1 MAHRTQTVGSQFGAW
16 SGPRVRVDAM
26 SDDTRP
32 RSAPWSLLPALG
44 VAISAVLL
52 FGLELRLAGYLLL
65 AVGVLLAF
73 VAGRELGKD
82 LLLIGI
88 GLSIVGAVSVEA
100 NIDWWNIVL
109 LGSVLIAS
117 VAVPFV
123 LDRFVYRHRTIRF
136 PVPRT
141 KWTLLERSWLVGAVI
156 AAYLIL
162 PVYFIRSGVY
172 QNWPAIHEWH
182 EVMRLFFGVNAV
194 GIWDEL
200 FFICVVFS
208 LLRRHFP
215 DWQAILLQAVIFVS
229 FLWELGYRSWGPAIT
244 IPFAIMQAFIFT
256 RTKSLPYVICVH
268 LLFDFLVFLS
278 IVHAHNR
285 DWLRIFIY

>member
-1 MAHRTQTVGSQFGAW
+1 MTIDA
-16 SGPRVRVDAM
+16 VR
-26 SDDTRP
+26 P
-32 RSAPWSLLPALG
+32 PSASWAILPALG
-44 VAISAVLL
+44 VAAAAVLL
-52 FGLELRLAGYLLL
+52 FGFEQKLAGYLVL
-65 AVGVLLAF
+65 AASVGIAF
-73 VAGRELGKD
+73 AAGRELGKD
-82 LLLIGI
+82 LLLIGV
-88 GLSIVGAVSVEA
+88 GMSIVGAVSVEA

-109 LGSVLIAS
+109 LGVVLSAS
-117 VAVPFV
+117 VAVPFAI
-123 LDRFVYRHRTIRF
+123 DRFVYRHRTIAF

-141 KWTLLERSWLVGAVI
+141 PWTTLERAWLIGAVV

-172 QNWPAIHEWH
+172 QNWPAVHEWH
-182 EVMRLFFGVNAV
+182 ELLRLFVGVNAV

-200 FFICVVFS
+200 FFICVIFS

-285 DWLRIFIY
+285 EWLRIFLY